1 MTSLWL
7 PASAANFNEQKS
19 FLHMTYFESIFQL
32 FLCKNDEAI
41 KWIPIVFWLSF
52 RLYDCFWVSSLT
64 HEIYLMKT
72 ITPANF
78 LECFTYVW
86 DKGIPATASNNCQRI
101 ISFLLFCFW
110 DNYICSRFK
119 LSPTHCTG
127 SQSHLWVGERWFWIL
142 VFSSHHRAPFHDDTE
157 PTSKTWWFLLENTS
171 FLGMTL

>member
-1 MTSLWL
+1 MTFYRQPSKKPSPPKAANPPNDSKKQNPSVTNTTSLWV
-7 PASAANFNEQKS
+7 PASAANFNEQRS

-41 KWIPIVFWLSF
+41 KWSSIVFWLSF

-86 DKGIPATASNNCQRI
+86 DEGIPATASNNCQRT

-119 LSPTHCTG
+119 PSPTHC
-127 SQSHLWVGERWFWIL
+127 
-142 VFSSHHRAPFHDDTE
+142 RALKVTYE
-157 PTSKTWWFLLENTS
+157 
-171 FLGMTL
+171 